1 MVLNTLVSVVDKR
14 FIVNS
19 HDSLVEL
26 LLDDLNGNNESSLC
40 STSSKVSADNDCMSS
55 SVSEYNNA
63 GNENN
68 IDEAHMVPIEQ
79 KKRRFVCRGFNGCTM
94 A

>member
-1 MVLNTLVSVVDKR
+1 MLKTLVSVVDKK
-14 FIVNS
+14 FIVKN
-19 HDSLVEL
+19 HDALVEL
-26 LLDDLNGNNESSLC
+26 YDSNGNNESSSC
-40 STSSKVSADNDCMSS
+40 PTTSSSSKVSVDNDCIRS

-68 IDEAHMVPIEQ
+68 IDEVHMAPIEQ
-79 KKRRFVCRGFNGCTM
+79 KKRRFVCRGFNGCTI